1 VIVTTPPPTIVA
13 MSPAIVTTDV
23 SELEYTIGL
32 PLLFDEP
39 WILNGMSPTF
49 FAGIGN
55 IVSVVASGFTWKV
68 DVTEPDK

>member
-1 VIVTTPPPTIVA
+1 MPPPTIVA
-13 MSPAIVTTDV
+13 VSAAIVSTDV

-32 PLLFDEP
+32 PLFDDP

-49 FAGIGN
+49 FDGIGN
-55 IVSVVASGFTWKV
+55 IVSVVARGVTWKV